1 MSVSIPEFSKLLT
14 SCCYYVAICCCC
26 YVCCLFLFPCLWIR
40 ACLSR
45 FFDSTLVSFILE
57 APSFSKTSK
66 EKLAAEGETAVLE
79 CMSSRPGV
87 RPRLEWL
94 KDGRPLSLTS
104 RHYFAG
110 DGQILVIRKTQPGDS
125 GEYMCIM
132 TNPLGSERAVLH
144 LTVQSTSQLAL
155 QGNSSE
161 GSQSDDIT
169 RIGIIVIVVV
179 VCIVGTSLLWVI
191 MIYCFR
197 MKQRGRQ
204 AIKKTLPCRLY
215 PLNDDVFIANNNS
228 SKLYWL

>member
-1 MSVSIPEFSKLLT
+1 
-14 SCCYYVAICCCC
+14 
-26 YVCCLFLFPCLWIR
+26 
-40 ACLSR
+40 
-45 FFDSTLVSFILE
+45 
-57 APSFSKTSK
+57 
-66 EKLAAEGETAVLE
+66 
-79 CMSSRPGV
+79 MSSRPGV

-94 KDGRPLSLTS
+94 KDGRPLSLTP

-125 GEYMCIM
+125 GEYTCIM

-144 LTVQSTSQLAL
+144 FAVHSTSQLAL

-161 GSQSDDIT
+161 GSRSDDIT

-191 MIYCFR
+191 MIYCLR

-204 AIKKTLPCRLY
+204 AIKKSLPCRLY

-228 SKLYWL
+228 SKSY